1 MKNKLMAW
9 LLLACAVST
18 LVTGCNRRDQYR
30 DPFTTTAQAKTE
42 TTTSESEDDEKTSA
56 FPYANMNAD
65 EMLQMYKDTMKTAFR
80 Y

>member
-1 MKNKLMAW
+1 MKKLSI
-9 LLLACAVST
+9 LLAIVSLLT
-18 LVTGCNRRDQYR
+18 VVTACNRRDQYR
-30 DPFTTTAQAKTE
+30 DPLTTTAQAKTE